1 MPIPTLDNWMQWER
15 TEVILERDNPRLLL
29 TAESIA
35 EKRSGVSAE
44 DMDSIFYLV
53 LYFIMS

>member
-1 MPIPTLDNWMQWER
+1 MTSLQWER
-15 TEVILERDNPRLLL
+15 TEVILERDDPRLLL

-44 DMDSIFYLV
+44 DMDTIFYLV

>member
-1 MPIPTLDNWMQWER
+1 M
-15 TEVILERDNPRLLL
+15 ILERDDPRRLLATIAPIPSPP

-35 EKRSGVSAE
+35 EKRSRVSAE
-44 DMDSIFYLV
+44 DMDAIFYLV